1 MSVPV
6 AVDVMRGEL
15 EDAAAHLGKLHDL
28 RIKPMF
34 GGLMA
39 WLDEKPCAWLTPA
52 GLALKLAPADQP
64 ALLALAGTS
73 RLIAMPGAAPSRHY
87 IVLPASLSRDTV
99 QLADWLARSAQAA
112 AKSRSAASSSGR
124 RRR

>member
-1 MSVPV
+1 MSMPV
-6 AVDVMRGEL
+6 ALEVMRGEL

-39 WLDEKPCAWLTPA
+39 WLDEKPCAWLTPE

-64 ALLALAGTS
+64 ALLQLAGTS
-73 RLIAMPGAAPSRHY
+73 RLIAKPGAAPSRHY
-87 IVLPASLSRDTV
+87 IVLPAPLSRDTV
-99 QLADWLARSAQAA
+99 QLADWLAQSARATARS
-112 AKSRSAASSSGR
+112 RPAASSPGR
-124 RRR
+124 RC

>member
-1 MSVPV
+1 MS
-6 AVDVMRGEL
+6 ANEALDLLRSEL

-39 WLDEKPCAWLTPA
+39 WLDGKPCAWMTSA

-64 ALLALAGTS
+64 ALLQLAGTS
-73 RLIAMPGAAPSRHY
+73 RLVAMPGAAPSRHY
-87 IVLPASLSRDTV
+87 IVLPASLSHDTV
-99 QLADWLARSAQAA
+99 QLAGWLAKSAHAA
-112 AKSRSAASSSGR
+112 AKPQRASSPKR
-124 RRR
+124 RR

>member
-1 MSVPV
+1 MP
-6 AVDVMRGEL
+6 AALDALRREL

-28 RIKPMF
+28 RFKPMF

-39 WLDEKPCAWLTPA
+39 YLDEKPCAWLTPG

-64 ALLALAGTS
+64 ALLQLEGTA
-73 RLIAMPGAAPSRHY
+73 RLIAKPGAAPSRHY
-87 IVLPASLSRDTV
+87 IVLPAALSRDTV
-99 QLADWLARSAQAA
+99 QLAGWLMKRGQDAP
-112 AKSRSAASSSGR
+112 R

>member
-1 MSVPV
+1 MSMPL
-6 AVDVMRGEL
+6 ALEVMRGEL

-52 GLALKLAPADQP
+52 GLALKLAPTDQP
-64 ALLALAGTS
+64 ALLQLAGAS

-87 IVLPASLSRDTV
+87 IVLPAPLSRDTV
-99 QLADWLARSAQAA
+99 QLAGWLAKSARAA
-112 AKSRSAASSSGR
+112 ASSRPAASSSR